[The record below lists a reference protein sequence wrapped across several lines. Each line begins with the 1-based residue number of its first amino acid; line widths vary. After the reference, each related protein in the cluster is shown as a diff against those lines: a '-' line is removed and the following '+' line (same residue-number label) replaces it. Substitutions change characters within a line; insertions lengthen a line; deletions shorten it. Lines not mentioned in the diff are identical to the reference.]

1 MVFILTG
8 EKNDGKSGFALK
20 LTEQL
25 REKGLLPGGFI
36 SIGKWKS
43 SGEKFYDLYDF
54 MLQHSWTIADKEE
67 FSNSFKCGNYFFDLT
82 IINAG
87 DEIIRNAVRKG
98 ADLII
103 IDEVGKCEINGN
115 IWHTSVQLALSSARN
130 VMLVVARKHIKPV
143 IEHFGIIDYL
153 IIDTLIENPDQT
165 IPELIAS
172 LD

>member
-8 EKNDGKSGFALK
+8 EKNEGKSGFALK
-20 LTEQL
+20 ITEQL

-36 SIGKWKS
+36 SIGMWKP
-43 SGEKFYDLYDF
+43 SGEKYYDLSDF
-54 MLQHSWTIADKEE
+54 THQRSWTLADKVE
-67 FSNSFKCGNYFFDLT
+67 FNNSLKCGNYFFDLT
-82 IINAG
+82 IIEAG
-87 DEIIRNAVRKG
+87 NEIIRNAVRKG

-115 IWHTSVQLALSSARN
+115 IWHTSVQLALTSARN
-130 VMLVVARKHIKPV
+130 VMLVVARKQIKHV

-153 IIDTLIENPDQT
+153 TIDTLIENPDHT
-165 IPELIAS
+165 IPKLIAS